1 MSFAR
6 VLGAGLLGGTA
17 NAAKGIGDRIREEAK
32 QKREFA
38 LQDRADKKA
47 QGLADTANDRA
58 VEAAK
63 VDRIARAQRDRIN
76 NAALINRLDRAGN
89 IASDAAT
96 VADGRSVTKTKTATG
111 VAADV
116 ALTKSEVNI
125 AAAKQLAIVNTE
137 RAEKLGIVQMEQLN
151 ANNDAALER
160 IAAGRVGDA
169 HTFYDADKGLK
180 YVAIRQEDGSWKTEG
195 GTEAPSASANSYT
208 LQTIKLEGKEV
219 SGFMDGKNWV
229 TIGEPVAKSSDADK
243 PMTDVQLQSHV
254 TAQGWKHVGGKVDKY
269 GEPEPLSPEDS
280 KLVAGWN
287 KKAFTKIQ
295 QLKDDGVAITP
306 AVVSSVVAET
316 FVRPFDVTKI
326 KLTQDDR
333 AEANKRY
340 DSEASTMESDISQF
354 GMSES
359 QIKRQWATENAI
371 RRQPDFI
378 KAQKKY
384 DEFVAA
390 GTDPSD
396 VFEMMRELNFD
407 PDLLIKKKTK

>member
-17 NAAKGIGDRIREEAK
+17 NAAKGIGDRIRAEAK

-47 QGLADTANDRA
+47 KGLADTANDRA

-76 NAALINRLDRAGN
+76 NAALINRDNNSGRIRGDLQDDSQEFTGGQNADNRKHQVDLQDDSQEFTGGQNTDNRKHQVDLQDDSQEFTGGQNADNRKHQVDLQDDQQAFTGGQN
-89 IASDAAT
+89 AS
-96 VADGRSVTKTKTATG
+96 
-111 VAADV
+111 
-116 ALTKSEVNI
+116 N
-125 AAAKQLAIVNTE
+125 
-137 RAEKLGIVQMEQLN
+137 
-151 ANNDAALER
+151 
-160 IAAGRVGDA
+160 
-169 HTFYDADKGLK
+169 
-180 YVAIRQEDGSWKTEG
+180 
-195 GTEAPSASANSYT
+195 
-208 LQTIKLEGKEV
+208 
-219 SGFMDGKNWV
+219 
-229 TIGEPVAKSSDADK
+229 K

>member
-1 MSFAR
+1 
-6 VLGAGLLGGTA
+6 
-17 NAAKGIGDRIREEAK
+17 
-32 QKREFA
+32 
-38 LQDRADKKA
+38 
-47 QGLADTANDRA
+47 
-58 VEAAK
+58 
-63 VDRIARAQRDRIN
+63 
-76 NAALINRLDRAGN
+76 
-89 IASDAAT
+89 
-96 VADGRSVTKTKTATG
+96 
-111 VAADV
+111 
-116 ALTKSEVNI
+116 
-125 AAAKQLAIVNTE
+125 
-137 RAEKLGIVQMEQLN
+137 
-151 ANNDAALER
+151 
-160 IAAGRVGDA
+160 
-169 HTFYDADKGLK
+169 
-180 YVAIRQEDGSWKTEG
+180 
-195 GTEAPSASANSYT
+195 
-208 LQTIKLEGKEV
+208 
-219 SGFMDGKNWV
+219 
-229 TIGEPVAKSSDADK
+229 
-243 PMTDVQLQSHV
+243 MTDVQLQSHV

>member
-1 MSFAR
+1 MSFAGI
-6 VLGAGLLGGTA
+6 LGAGLLGGAA
-17 NAAKGIGDRIREEAK
+17 NAAKGIGDRIRAEAK

-63 VDRIARAQRDRIN
+63 LERIARAQRDRIN
-76 NAALINRLDRAGN
+76 NAALINRLDKAGH
-89 IASDAAT
+89 IASDAATVADGRSVTKTKTATGVAADVAT

-229 TIGEPVAKSSDADK
+229 T
-243 PMTDVQLQSHV
+243 
-254 TAQGWKHVGGKVDKY
+254 VGGAVKNDSEGDFDSRQATDYFTKQAWIHA
-269 GEPEPLSPEDS
+269 GIKTGKNGFPEVVSEEDS
-280 KLVAGWN
+280 ALVAGWVDGAMKEWQSGGKKQPSSIVNSIFFKPLNRN
-287 KKAFTKIQ
+287 KIEVNSEDMDEARALNVSNGLDEENNLGEVSKNIAMERYRNIIKSAQ
-295 QLKDDGVAITP
+295 QKVDDGQNFTELA
-306 AVVSSVVAET
+306 A
-316 FVRPFDVTKI
+316 
-326 KLTQDDR
+326 LLR
-333 AEANKRY
+333 ANGIDPR
-340 DSEASTMESDISQF
+340 
-354 GMSES
+354 
-359 QIKRQWATENAI
+359 
-371 RRQPDFI
+371 FI
-378 KAQKKY
+378 KPK
-384 DEFVAA
+384 
-390 GTDPSD
+390 
-396 VFEMMRELNFD
+396 
-407 PDLLIKKKTK
+407 

>member
-17 NAAKGIGDRIREEAK
+17 NAAKGIGDRIRAEAK

-47 QGLADTANDRA
+47 KGLADTANDRA

-76 NAALINRLDRAGN
+76 NAALINRDNNSGRIRGDLQDDSQEFTGGQNADNRKHQVDLQDDQQAFTGGQN
-89 IASDAAT
+89 AS
-96 VADGRSVTKTKTATG
+96 
-111 VAADV
+111 
-116 ALTKSEVNI
+116 N
-125 AAAKQLAIVNTE
+125 
-137 RAEKLGIVQMEQLN
+137 
-151 ANNDAALER
+151 
-160 IAAGRVGDA
+160 
-169 HTFYDADKGLK
+169 
-180 YVAIRQEDGSWKTEG
+180 
-195 GTEAPSASANSYT
+195 
-208 LQTIKLEGKEV
+208 
-219 SGFMDGKNWV
+219 
-229 TIGEPVAKSSDADK
+229 K

-254 TAQGWKHVGGKVDKY
+254 TAQGWKHVGGKVDKN
-269 GEPEPLSPEDS
+269 GEQLPLSPEDS

-287 KKAFTKIQ
+287 KKAFIKIQ

-384 DEFVAA
+384 DEFVVA

>member
-1 MSFAR
+1 MSFAGI
-6 VLGAGLLGGTA
+6 LGAGLLGGVA

-32 QKREFA
+32 QKRASA
-38 LQDRADKKA
+38 LQTQIKKDNADQAVIDQENALIVADRQSGNRIKELRA
-47 QGLADTANDRA
+47 QGLVNQEIDNNQFGNETSAKSQDAGIATALATLQSSLKIKEDSLSTVQKAALTKARDELKLQHAKGLAGNAAELLSAQTKLDSIID
-58 VEAAK
+58 AAK
-63 VDRIARAQRDRIN
+63 VAQAVKTDAVVVAQAVKTDA
-76 NAALINRLDRAGN
+76 NAAEQLTDDKIEIN
-89 IASDAAT
+89 
-96 VADGRSVTKTKTATG
+96 
-111 VAADV
+111 
-116 ALTKSEVNI
+116 
-125 AAAKQLAIVNTE
+125 AAK
-137 RAEKLGIVQMEQLN
+137 
-151 ANNDAALER
+151 
-160 IAAGRVGDA
+160 
-169 HTFYDADKGLK
+169 
-180 YVAIRQEDGSWKTEG
+180 
-195 GTEAPSASANSYT
+195 
-208 LQTIKLEGKEV
+208 
-219 SGFMDGKNWV
+219 
-229 TIGEPVAKSSDADK
+229 PVISNDK

-254 TAQGWKHVGGKVDKY
+254 TAQGWKHVGGKVDKN
-269 GEPEPLSPEDS
+269 GEQLPLSPEDS

-287 KKAFTKIQ
+287 KKAFIKIQ

>member
-1 MSFAR
+1 MSFAGI
-6 VLGAGLLGGTA
+6 LGAGLLGGAA
-17 NAAKGIGDRIREEAK
+17 NAAKGIGDRIRAEAK

-63 VDRIARAQRDRIN
+63 LERIAQARRDRIN
-76 NAALINRLDRAGN
+76 NAFLIKRD
-89 IASDAAT
+89 
-96 VADGRSVTKTKTATG
+96 
-111 VAADV
+111 
-116 ALTKSEVNI
+116 
-125 AAAKQLAIVNTE
+125 
-137 RAEKLGIVQMEQLN
+137 
-151 ANNDAALER
+151 NNN
-160 IAAGRVGDA
+160 GRVKGILQDDSQEFTGGQNTDNRK
-169 HTFYDADKGLK
+169 HQVDLQNDSQEFTGGQNADNRKHQVDLQDDQQ
-180 YVAIRQEDGSWKTEG
+180 AFTG
-195 GTEAPSASANSYT
+195 GQNASN
-208 LQTIKLEGKEV
+208 
-219 SGFMDGKNWV
+219 
-229 TIGEPVAKSSDADK
+229 K

-287 KKAFTKIQ
+287 KKAFIKIQ

-340 DSEASTMESDISQF
+340 DSESSTMESDISQF

-384 DEFVAA
+384 DEFVVA